1 MNVRLRHLGFSFA
14 ALALAIGTVAACGGG
29 EDDDGTTGFDGVY
42 RTQSEGLIGA
52 IAFVANEDYMLMG
65 PDCYA
70 RECTEFGTFT
80 FDDKRQVLTLT
91 NAADGRSRQLPVSE
105 IETERLNPSDKLS
118 TLDLVERDAG
128 LIADAGTKLVD
139 GGDAG
144 LVEGGAGLLDGG
156 DGGAKIVRPQPKK
169 IVGSAKVGKQ
179 KATKASSKGTSSKG
193 SSSSSSSSGG
203 SSSGGSKDDDES
215 DDKKSDDKKDDD
227 KKDDKPTTTPTAT
240 PTSTSTTPP
249 TSPVTTVKVDAG
261 DASVTVVLG
270 GDPTCIQTVPTAK
283 SSLPEILAY
292 FLRCPNGIRG
302 TSE

>member
-1 MNVRLRHLGFSFA
+1 MSVRLRHLGLSFA
-14 ALALAIGTVAACGGG
+14 ALAVAVGTIAACGGG
-29 EDDDGTTGFDGVY
+29 DEDDGATGFDGVY

-65 PDCYA
+65 PDCYT

-80 FDDKRQVLTLT
+80 YDEKRQVLTLT
-91 NAADGRSRQLPVSE
+91 NAADGKSRQLPVTD
-105 IETERLNPSDKLS
+105 IETERLNLNEKLS
-118 TLDLVERDAG
+118 TLDLVERDSG
-128 LIADAGTKLVD
+128 LLADAGAKLLD

-144 LVEGGAGLLDGG
+144 QLVEGGVGLLDGG
-156 DGGAKIVRPQPKK
+156 DAGDGGGKLVKPQPKK
-169 IVGSAKVGKQ
+169 IVESAKVGKQ

-203 SSSGGSKDDDES
+203 SKDDDKS
-215 DDKKSDDKKDDD
+215 DDKKSDDD

-249 TSPVTTVKVDAG
+249 PSPTSPVTTVKVDAG
-261 DASVTVVLG
+261 DASVTVVIG

-283 SSLPEILAY
+283 STLPEILAY

-302 TSE
+302 TAE